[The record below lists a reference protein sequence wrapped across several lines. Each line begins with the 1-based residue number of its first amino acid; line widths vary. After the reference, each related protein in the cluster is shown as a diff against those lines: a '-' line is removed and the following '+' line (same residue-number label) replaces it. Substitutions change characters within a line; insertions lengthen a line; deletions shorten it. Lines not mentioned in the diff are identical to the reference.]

1 MKQIATTEKGILVEM
16 SKEEFDSIQKI
27 DNKRD
32 ARIRVLIAELIE
44 LFPPETKIVK
54 IGGRKLGMERF
65 VNTPKP
71 RIPRVQPSTEKTP
84 RKKNKKSL
92 VDVAVEIM
100 KANNTP
106 LTLRAVVEKM
116 KKQGCVFKSAKPEQ
130 SLGVCL
136 CKLQAAK
143 MVGRIGM
150 EGLWVASECKTRDDL
165 TATEKE
171 LVDANPTVLTPEA
184 KEKRKALLIQ
194 LKEKIDRE
202 ESNG

>member
-1 MKQIATTEKGILVEM
+1 MKQIATTEMGVLVEM

-27 DNKRD
+27 DSKRD
-32 ARIRVLIAELIE
+32 ARIRILIAELTE
-44 LFPPETKIVK
+44 LFPPETKIVTV
-54 IGGRKLGMERF
+54 GGKKLRMERF
-65 VNTPKP
+65 NNTPKP
-71 RIPRVQPSTEKTP
+71 RTPQVQSPTEKAP

-106 LTLRAVVEKM
+106 LTLRAVIEKM
-116 KKQGCVFKSAKPEQ
+116 KKQGCIFKSAKPEQ

-150 EGLWVASECKTRDDL
+150 EGLWTVPGCKTRDDL
-165 TATEKE
+165 TTIEKE
-171 LVDANPTVLTPEA
+171 LVNAEPSVLTPEA

-194 LKEKIDRE
+194 LKEKMDKAE
-202 ESNG
+202 AVD